1 MQESEAFDHITASR
15 EKTIVH
21 TSLIGIGTN
30 VLLAGF
36 KAVVGTLSNSIAIV
50 LDAVNNLSDAIS
62 SVVTI
67 IGTKLSGRSPDRKH
81 PLGHGR
87 IEYLTALIVSAIV
100 LYAGL
105 TSAIESVRK
114 IIHPETPEYS
124 TVTLVILAVAIV
136 VKLILG
142 RYYKQ
147 KGEETHSASLVA
159 SGSDATFDAVL
170 SFSVLAS
177 AILFLLTGLNLEAYV
192 GLLISAFIIKAG
204 VEMAGETLSD
214 ILGRRADSELSQKIK
229 KLLTEEP
236 EVRGAYDLIVHNYGP
251 DKNYASVHL
260 ELPDTMTVEQVD
272 VLTRRLEARVYLDTG
287 VILTAVGVYS
297 YNTKDDEAAH
307 IRNQVQKMALS
318 HEWVLQIHG
327 FHVDTQKK
335 AMRFDAVMS
344 FDHSGREG
352 AKELTEEIQAVYPDY
367 QILVTPD
374 VDITD

>member
-1 MQESEAFDHITASR
+1 
-15 EKTIVH
+15 
-21 TSLIGIGTN
+21 
-30 VLLAGF
+30 
-36 KAVVGTLSNSIAIV
+36 
-50 LDAVNNLSDAIS
+50 
-62 SVVTI
+62 
-67 IGTKLSGRSPDRKH
+67 
-81 PLGHGR
+81 
-87 IEYLTALIVSAIV
+87 VSAIV

-147 KGEETHSASLVA
+147 KGEETHSASLKA

-307 IRNQVQKMALS
+307 IRNQVQKVALS

>member
-147 KGEETHSASLVA
+147 KGEETHSASLEA

>member
-1 MQESEAFDHITASR
+1 MQESETFDHITASR

-147 KGEETHSASLVA
+147 KGEETHSASLEA
-159 SGSDATFDAVL
+159 SGSDATFDAIL
-170 SFSVLAS
+170 SLSVLAS

-307 IRNQVQKMALS
+307 IRNQVQKVALS

>member
-124 TVTLVILAVAIV
+124 TVTLLILAVAIV

-147 KGEETHSASLVA
+147 KGEETHSASLEA

-287 VILTAVGVYS
+287 VILTAIGVYS

>member
-1 MQESEAFDHITASR
+1 
-15 EKTIVH
+15 
-21 TSLIGIGTN
+21 
-30 VLLAGF
+30 
-36 KAVVGTLSNSIAIV
+36 
-50 LDAVNNLSDAIS
+50 
-62 SVVTI
+62 
-67 IGTKLSGRSPDRKH
+67 
-81 PLGHGR
+81 
-87 IEYLTALIVSAIV
+87 
-100 LYAGL
+100 
-105 TSAIESVRK
+105 
-114 IIHPETPEYS
+114 
-124 TVTLVILAVAIV
+124 
-136 VKLILG
+136 
-142 RYYKQ
+142 
-147 KGEETHSASLVA
+147 
-159 SGSDATFDAVL
+159 
-170 SFSVLAS
+170 
-177 AILFLLTGLNLEAYV
+177 
-192 GLLISAFIIKAG
+192 
-204 VEMAGETLSD
+204 
-214 ILGRRADSELSQKIK
+214 
-229 KLLTEEP
+229 
-236 EVRGAYDLIVHNYGP
+236 
-251 DKNYASVHL
+251 VHL

>member
-124 TVTLVILAVAIV
+124 TVTLLILAVAIV

-147 KGEETHSASLVA
+147 KGEETHSASLEA

-192 GLLISAFIIKAG
+192 GLLISVFIIKAG

>member
-1 MQESEAFDHITASR
+1 MQESETFDHITANR

-147 KGEETHSASLVA
+147 KGEETHSASLEA
-159 SGSDATFDAVL
+159 SGSDATFDAIL
-170 SFSVLAS
+170 SLSVLAS

-236 EVRGAYDLIVHNYGP
+236 EVRGAYDLIVHKYGP